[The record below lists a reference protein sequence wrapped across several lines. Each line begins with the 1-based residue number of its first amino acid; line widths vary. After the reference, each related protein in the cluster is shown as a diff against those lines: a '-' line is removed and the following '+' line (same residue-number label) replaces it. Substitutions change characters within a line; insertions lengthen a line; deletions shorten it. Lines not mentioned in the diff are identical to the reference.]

1 MTFETHRGRAVALTA
16 SLLGLLCVGALNA
29 GQPQDSERI
38 ERTRAAIEKNFEARR
53 TLSRERKEWALGRET
68 LAARIDVVQAEI
80 DGLRKKLDEA
90 RNNVATTDSKRSELA
105 LEKDR
110 LQSATRALGA
120 VLAGL
125 ETRTRELIA
134 RLPDPIRERVRPLSQ
149 SLPANPAATELS
161 LGQRFQNVIGILNE
175 VDKFNRDITVT
186 TEVRTLSDGTSAE
199 VVALYL
205 GIAQGYYVGGNG
217 LLAGVGTATPDGW
230 VWTPA
235 NAAAPEIAAA
245 IAILQDEQV
254 ASFVRLPL
262 EIR

>member
-1 MTFETHRGRAVALTA
+1 MSFETHRGRAIALTA
-16 SLLGLLCVGALNA
+16 ALVGLLCLGARNA
-29 GQPQDSERI
+29 GQSQDGERI
-38 ERTRAAIEKNFEARR
+38 ARTRAAIEKNFEARR

-68 LAARIDVVQAEI
+68 LGARIEVLQAEI
-80 DGLRKKLDEA
+80 DGLTQKLDEA
-90 RNNVATTDSKRSELA
+90 RKNVATTDSKRSELA
-105 LEKDR
+105 FEKDR
-110 LQSATRALGA
+110 YQSATRALGE
-120 VLAGL
+120 VLASL
-125 ETRTRELIA
+125 ETRTRELIG

-149 SLPANPAATELS
+149 SLPADPAATLLS

-175 VDKFNRDITVT
+175 VDKFNRDISVT

-205 GIAQGYYVGGNG
+205 GIAQGYYVSGNR
-217 LLAGVGTATPDGW
+217 LLAGVGAATPNGW
-230 VWTPA
+230 AWTPA
-235 NAAAPEIAAA
+235 NASAPEIAAA